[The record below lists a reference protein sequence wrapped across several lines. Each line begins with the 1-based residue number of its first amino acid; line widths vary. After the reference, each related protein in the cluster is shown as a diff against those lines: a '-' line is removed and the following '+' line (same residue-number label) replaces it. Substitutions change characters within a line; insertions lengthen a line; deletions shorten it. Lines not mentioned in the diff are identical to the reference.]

1 MKTKKSNVILYSIYA
16 ILNFIFIFQLLK
28 LSTLPNLYNMAII
41 GVIAFLMLIIFYSQF
56 KKNKTF
62 LNKVGKVL
70 MILLSIMLL
79 VANVYVYRT
88 GSFLNKI
95 SSGGTKNETVSV
107 IVKKDSEYNNLEDVK
122 DLVFGKEDENE
133 EIVSEAIV
141 EFEEK
146 LSKTITIEDFVDYP
160 ALANALLDDEIEVII
175 LNEAFRNIV
184 EDEIERFTENT
195 KVIHEFH
202 KKTILQQSEVRVDR
216 EPFTVMISGIDV
228 YGSISNNSRSDVNI
242 LATVNPVRKEV
253 LLISIPRDFYLPLG
267 CQTGA
272 LDKLTHS
279 GIYGVDCTMKTV
291 GKALDTDIDFY
302 ARVNFNSLINV
313 VNAVGGVT
321 VNVDTPFSAGE
332 YSFPAG
338 ENYLDGPKALTFVR
352 DRYNQEGGDRG
363 RGKNQMKV
371 VSALI
376 DKMTSP
382 AIITNYTSVLSSL
395 EGSFQ
400 TDMSTHDI
408 TSLVKLQLNDMSSWN
423 ITEYQVNGTG
433 GTDYAYA
440 LGGYAY
446 VMYPDQATLDEAIAL
461 INSTME

>member
-1 MKTKKSNVILYSIYA
+1 MKTKKSNVILYAIYA
-16 ILNFIFIFQLLK
+16 VLNFIFVFQLLK
-28 LSTLPNLYNMAII
+28 LSTLPNLYNLVII
-41 GVIAFLMLIIFYSQF
+41 GIIAFLMLIIFYSQF

-62 LNKVGKVL
+62 LSKAGKVL
-70 MILLSIMLL
+70 MILLSIILL
-79 VANVYVYRT
+79 VVNVYVYRA
-88 GSFLNKI
+88 GSFLNTI

-107 IVKKDSEYNNLEDVK
+107 IVKKDSEYENLEDVQ

-133 EIVSEAIV
+133 EIVLEAID
-141 EFEEK
+141 EFEDK
-146 LSKTITIEDFVDYP
+146 LNKTINIQEFSDYP
-160 ALANALLDDEIEVII
+160 TLANALLDDEIEVII

-184 EDEIERFTENT
+184 EDEIESFTEDT
-195 KVIHEFH
+195 KVIYEYN
-202 KKTILQQSEVRVDR
+202 KKTILKKSEVKVDK
-216 EPFTVMISGIDV
+216 ESFTVMISGIDV
-228 YGSISNNSRSDVNI
+228 YGSINNNSRSDVNI
-242 LATVNPVRKEV
+242 LATINPVRKEV
-253 LLISIPRDFYLPLG
+253 LLVSIPRDYYLPLG

-279 GIYGVDCTMKTV
+279 GIYGIDCTMETV
-291 GKALDTDIDFY
+291 GKALDTEIDFY

-321 VNVDTPFSAGE
+321 VHVDAPFSAGE
-332 YSFPAG
+332 YSFPVG

-352 DRYNQEGGDRG
+352 DRYHQEGGDRG

-400 TDMSTHDI
+400 TDMSTNDI
-408 TSLVKLQLNDMSSWN
+408 TSLVKLQLNDMSGWN
-423 ITEYQVNGTG
+423 ITEYQVDGTG
-433 GTDYAYA
+433 ASDYSYA
-440 LGGYAY
+440 LGHNAY
-446 VMYPDQATLDEAIAL
+446 VMYPDQATLDQAIAL
-461 INSTME
+461 INNTME